1 MKTFEEFLHREQ
13 YNSESKERAALK
25 RRSDRQ
31 QTREERKRNKTRA
44 TYIAIVVAWGLFV
57 AALFAVPGIVSK
69 SRAVDTP
76 QPESP
81 AETTTDPFVETNQQ
95 AQEHMLEHS
104 AEVSQNLQEQFRAEI
119 FADDQQDY
127 ENEKIEAA
135 LLEMG
140 YFRDDIPLDFET
152 QAYLRAACEESG
164 VAFELALAVIRQET
178 DYRNIEGDNGDS
190 IGYMQVQQK
199 WHQERMNR
207 LGVTDLSHPLG
218 NFRVGLDY
226 LRELMNKYGT
236 EEALT
241 AYNSGKPGE
250 SAYADSV
257 MRYWIELK

>member
-1 MKTFEEFLHREQ
+1 MKTFEELLHREQ

-57 AALFAVPGIVSK
+57 AALLAVPGLVSK

-119 FADDQQDY
+119 EEAQVPKAETPMDDAVTMLAKLIY
-127 ENEKIEAA
+127 GEARGCSTMEKAA
-135 LLEMG
+135 VVWNVLNRVEHPA
-140 YFRDDIPLDFET
+140 FPDDIESVVL
-152 QAYLRAACEESG
+152 QRNAYA
-164 VAFELALAVIRQET
+164 
-178 DYRNIEGDNGDS
+178 
-190 IGYMQVQQK
+190 GYSP
-199 WHQERMNR
+199 
-207 LGVTDLSHPLG
+207 DHPA
-218 NFRVGLDY
+218 
-226 LRELMNKYGT
+226 T
-236 EEALT
+236 EEHMRIAEDVLDRWT
-241 AYNSGKPGE
+241 WEKWDGSDYGRVLPGAYVYFHGDGKVNWYRMEYEHTGE
-250 SAYADSV
+250 
-257 MRYWIELK
+257 YWDWSFPNPYEEE